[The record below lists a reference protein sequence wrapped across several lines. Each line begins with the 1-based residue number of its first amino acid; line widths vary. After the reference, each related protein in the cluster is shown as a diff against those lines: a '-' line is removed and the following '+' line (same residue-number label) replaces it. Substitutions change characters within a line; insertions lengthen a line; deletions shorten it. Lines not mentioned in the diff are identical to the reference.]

1 MENNQNNSNKNN
13 NNNNRRSGGF
23 FTYLIF
29 FMLLILLAIWVF
41 RFFRKDNST
50 EITYN
55 EFLQM
60 VEQQKI
66 EKVIIHSETIE
77 IKEAGDENNISS
89 LFFGSSKPSLY
100 TGRMYENIKY
110 QTCIELSGISPSTVM
125 PFSSSLCVSVSSS
138 STLPV

>member
-1 MENNQNNSNKNN
+1 MENNQNNNSNK

-77 IKEAGDENNISS
+77 IREAGDENNISS

-100 TGRMYENIKY
+100 TGRLRRTIHLLRDSWKKASLLKVRYPL
-110 QTCIELSGISPSTVM
+110 TPCRSGI
-125 PFSSSLCVSVSSS
+125 VSSR
-138 STLPV
+138 TFCL